1 MDEPEFANS
10 PFGVVADDWISYM
23 RRLREFNS
31 IIHRVLRVTV
41 PQVALAQSVV
51 GRTPLGKTPR
61 VMDTGKAIAAGR
73 REIKSDFEFTHALI
87 LVAAWGVFEAFVSD
101 ACQAALIMNPAL
113 LEAKPFENA
122 RIPAAMLFKE
132 PAERIAV
139 AYEQAVVRLRS
150 DARQGD
156 KRPLIGVKKIE
167 AHLGVASLS
176 GRGNDISDEL
186 GRTILHV
193 QQTRHVWA
201 HRGGKADEQFV
212 NNCLSLGVEV
222 GDTVRI
228 SASQIRKYY
237 HAIVV
242 YGFLIINRHRSSC
255 GLPPKPF
262 PGGREAP
269 FADPYADEWGVAEE
283 SASA

>member
-1 MDEPEFANS
+1 MDEPDFANS
-10 PFGVVADDWISYM
+10 PFGVVADDWIGYM

-41 PQVALAQSVV
+41 PQVAVAQNVV
-51 GRTPLGKTPR
+51 GRTPLRKTQR
-61 VMDTGKAIAAGR
+61 VVDTGKAVAAGQ

-101 ACQAALIMNPAL
+101 ACKATLGMNPVL
-113 LEAKPFENA
+113 LEAKPFEN
-122 RIPAAMLFKE
+122 IKISAAMLFKE
-132 PAERIAV
+132 PEERIAA
-139 AYEQAVVRLRS
+139 AYEQAVLRLRS

-156 KRPLIGVKKIE
+156 RRPLIGVAKVE
-167 AHLGVASLS
+167 AQLSIAGLGS
-176 GRGNDISDEL
+176 RGSDISDEL

-193 QQTRHVWA
+193 HQTRHVWA
-201 HRGGKADEQFV
+201 HRGGRADEQFV
-212 NNCLSLGVEV
+212 SNCPSLGVKN
-222 GDTVRI
+222 GDTVSI
-228 SASQIRKYY
+228 SASQIRNYY

-262 PGGREAP
+262 PGGRQAP